1 MDLYIKVIKTGIEVL
16 RTPDPGL
23 VHRWHPKKCSTN
35 LDKTQYLDCMY
46 SKAESFA
53 DREELS
59 LYVKH
64 LEKQVSLAKQSRL

>member
-1 MDLYIKVIKTGIEVL
+1 MDLYVKVIKTGIEVL

-23 VHRWHPKKCSTN
+23 VHRWHPKKCSAN

-46 SKAESFA
+46 SKVESFA

-64 LEKQVSLAKQSRL
+64 LENQVLLTDQSQL